1 MMVLSVNG
9 LSFSFGD
16 AHVLKGLSFEV
27 RPGEFFG
34 IMGPNGSGKTTLLRC
49 LTKFLPTDDGMVLVG
64 TEPLNDFS
72 PADMARTFAVVP
84 QNSATDFPFTV
95 YDIVMMGRIPHL
107 GSRLSGETK
116 MDVDIVQ
123 QAMERTDTLQF
134 SKRIYSELSGGER
147 QRAII
152 ARAIAQKPKVLLLD
166 EPTVYLDISGQIEIM
181 DLIRKLNKEEGIT
194 VVAVLHDV
202 NLAARYCDRI
212 ALLNDGVVESI
223 GPPKE
228 VLTPETIQSVYGIEV
243 VIRKDPF
250 TQAVYVMPRASVPYV
265 HRHGTRVHLISGG
278 GTGGPI
284 MKAMHDQGY
293 SVSTGVVNVLDDD
306 FVSAKDLHIPTVA
319 EVPFSQVSEEAHSEN
334 LRLISESSFVVVSSF
349 PVGPGNFRNLEAA
362 KAALDSGK
370 RVFIVRPKDVP
381 SIDFVGGK
389 ADALIAGLITS
400 GATVTE
406 DISKVL
412 VGIHERRAA

>member
-1 MMVLSVNG
+1 MSLQIKD

-16 AHVLKGLSFEV
+16 KKVLKGVSFEV
-27 RPGEFFG
+27 ADGEFIG
-34 IMGPNGSGKTTLLRC
+34 LMGPNGSGKTTLLRC
-49 LTKFLPTDDGMVLVG
+49 MMDYLPAESETVL
-64 TEPLNDFS
+64 L
-72 PADMARTFAVVP
+72 DMKPIHTFTQRELARMFAVVP
-84 QNSATDFPFTV
+84 QSSTTDFTFTA
-95 YDIVMMGRIPHL
+95 YDIVMMGRIPHIS
-107 GSRLSGETK
+107 SRFVGESK
-116 MDVDIVQ
+116 ADAEVVRK
-123 QAMERTDTLQF
+123 AMETTDTLRF
-134 SKRIYSELSGGER
+134 ATRVFSELSGGER
-147 QRAII
+147 QRVII
-152 ARAIAQKPKVLLLD
+152 ARAIAQQPKALLLD
-166 EPTVYLDISGQIEIM
+166 EPTVYLDINGQFEIM
-181 DLIRKLNKEEGIT
+181 DLIKKLNKEGGIT
-194 VVAVLHDV
+194 VIAVLHDV

-228 VLTPETIQSVYGIEV
+228 VLTPDTIQSVYGIEV

-250 TQAVYVMPRASVPYV
+250 TQAVYVMPRTSVPSI

-284 MKAMHDQGY
+284 MKALHDQGY

-334 LRLISESSFVVVSSF
+334 LRRISESSFVVVSSF

-370 RVFIVRPKDVP
+370 KVFIVRPKDVP
-381 SIDFVGGK
+381 SIDFVGGR

-412 VGIHERRAA
+412 VEFPERRVA

>member
-1 MMVLSVNG
+1 MSLQIKD

-16 AHVLKGLSFEV
+16 KKVLKGVSFEV
-27 RPGEFFG
+27 ADGEFIG
-34 IMGPNGSGKTTLLRC
+34 LMGPNGSGKTTLLRC
-49 LTKFLPTDDGMVLVG
+49 MMDYLPAESETVLV
-64 TEPLNDFS
+64 
-72 PADMARTFAVVP
+72 DMKPIHTFTQRELARMFAVVP
-84 QNSATDFPFTV
+84 QSSTTDFTFTA
-95 YDIVMMGRIPHL
+95 YDIVMMGRIPHIS
-107 GSRLSGETK
+107 SRFVGESK
-116 MDVDIVQ
+116 ADAEVVRK
-123 QAMERTDTLQF
+123 AMETTDTLRF
-134 SKRIYSELSGGER
+134 ATRVFSELSGGER
-147 QRAII
+147 QRVII
-152 ARAIAQKPKVLLLD
+152 ARAIAQQPKALLLD
-166 EPTVYLDISGQIEIM
+166 EPTVYLDINGQFEIM
-181 DLIRKLNKEEGIT
+181 DLIKKLNKEDGIT
-194 VVAVLHDV
+194 VIAVLHDV

-228 VLTPETIQSVYGIEV
+228 VLTPDTIQSVYGIEV

-250 TQAVYVMPRASVPYV
+250 TQAVYVMPRTSVPSI

-278 GTGGPI
+278 GTGGPT
-284 MKAMHDQGY
+284 MKALHDQGY

-412 VGIHERRAA
+412 VGIPERRAA

>member
-1 MMVLSVNG
+1 
-9 LSFSFGD
+9 
-16 AHVLKGLSFEV
+16 
-27 RPGEFFG
+27 
-34 IMGPNGSGKTTLLRC
+34 
-49 LTKFLPTDDGMVLVG
+49 
-64 TEPLNDFS
+64 
-72 PADMARTFAVVP
+72 
-84 QNSATDFPFTV
+84 
-95 YDIVMMGRIPHL
+95 
-107 GSRLSGETK
+107 
-116 MDVDIVQ
+116 
-123 QAMERTDTLQF
+123 
-134 SKRIYSELSGGER
+134 
-147 QRAII
+147 
-152 ARAIAQKPKVLLLD
+152 
-166 EPTVYLDISGQIEIM
+166 
-181 DLIRKLNKEEGIT
+181 
-194 VVAVLHDV
+194 LHDV

-228 VLTPETIQSVYGIEV
+228 VLTPDTIQSVYGIEV

-250 TQAVYVMPRASVPYV
+250 TQAVYVMPRTSVPSI

-278 GTGGPI
+278 GTGGPT
-284 MKAMHDQGY
+284 MKALHDQGY

-319 EVPFSQVSEEAHSEN
+319 EVPFSQVSEEAHSQN
-334 LRLISESSFVVVSSF
+334 LRLISESSFVVVTSF

-406 DISKVL
+406 DISEEL
-412 VGIHERRAA
+412 VGISERRVA

>member
-1 MMVLSVNG
+1 MMLSVND

-64 TEPLNDFS
+64 PEPLNDFS
-72 PADMARTFAVVP
+72 PADMAKTFAVVP

-116 MDVDIVQ
+116 MDIDIVQ
-123 QAMERTDTLQF
+123 QAMARTDTLQF

-181 DLIRKLNKEEGIT
+181 DLLRKLNKEEGIT

-228 VLTPETIQSVYGIEV
+228 VLTPETIRSVYGIEV

-284 MKAMHDQGY
+284 MKALLDQGY

-306 FVSAKDLHIPTVA
+306 FVSANDLHIPVVA
-319 EVPFSQVSEEAHSEN
+319 EVPFSQVSEEAHTEN
-334 LRLISESSFVVVSSF
+334 LRLISESSFVVISSF
-349 PVGPGNFRNLEAA
+349 PVGPGNFKNLEAA
-362 KAALDSGK
+362 KVALNSGK
-370 RVFIVRPKDVP
+370 KVFIVRPKDVP
-381 SIDFVGGK
+381 SMDFVGGK
-389 ADALIAGLITS
+389 ADALIANLITS
-400 GATVTE
+400 GATITE
-406 DISKVL
+406 DISEVL
-412 VGIHERRAA
+412 VGFPGRRAS